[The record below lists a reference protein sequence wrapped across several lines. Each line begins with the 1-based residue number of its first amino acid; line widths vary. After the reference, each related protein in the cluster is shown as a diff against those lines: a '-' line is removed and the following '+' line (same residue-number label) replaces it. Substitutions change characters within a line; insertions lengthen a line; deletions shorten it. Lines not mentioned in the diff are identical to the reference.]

1 MTHSGRDAG
10 KLATRPP
17 VVLAALAAL
26 MGGAVVMGLLHV
38 MPSSAGVDPVR
49 RTISEYAHGPDKWLF
64 DTSVLLVALGSA
76 GVFAIVAGR
85 GLIRPVSAST
95 VFGGL
100 WVLGLVAVVVFPKT
114 DWSVGPSVGGTI
126 HRYASVVAFVCL
138 PIAVW
143 SAANAVFGPSS
154 RLRVV
159 ARLLALASLAWL
171 GVIVGAVLVMLAGG
185 EPWWRSIPLGLVE
198 RLLAGTEVAAVL
210 ALTPGLLRVD
220 DLTPESVDPLV
231 RC

>member
-1 MTHSGRDAG
+1 MTSGRR
-10 KLATRPP
+10 ATGTFARSSVMALVS
-17 VVLAALAAL
+17 VVALV
-26 MGGAVVMGLLHV
+26 GGVAVMGLLHLV
-38 MPSSAGVDPVR
+38 PSSAGIDPVR

-76 GVFAIVAGR
+76 GVFATVAGR
-85 GLIRPVSAST
+85 GLVRPVSAST

-114 DWSVGPSVGGTI
+114 DWSVGPSVAGTI

-198 RLLAGTEVAAVL
+198 RLLAGTEVVAVL

-220 DLTPESVDPLV
+220 DLTPESGDPLV